1 MNGDFKKGYDY
12 YRKNATILNSVYQSE
27 KYVESIEKEINKFSE
42 NINNF
47 KGYKTDINKLKGD
60 IAEFW
65 HGGTFDINSA
75 IKGSSEKV
83 TVDRSHDFA
92 SPDII
97 GNTDYSIK
105 YYQSGKDSAKAQAK
119 TFIED
124 FKQNYEEKMNLEEYL
139 LKRGIKKENLEE
151 SIYKGQVRIIPTE
164 QLKEAAEF
172 LKRKIAEEELKRPEL
187 VAKYKETLKMLDD
200 RIRGEKGLESIPLTK
215 DEAEKLA
222 KLAKE
227 GNFDPKEFGITIPE
241 LMKPI
246 DIFNHAF
253 KSGINVVIISLILK
267 IAPDIVV
274 IIKKFIKNG
283 EIKIQELKNMG
294 ISAIKETPRAF
305 LNGSIAATLTV
316 LCEGGFLGESLKK
329 LDYKI
334 IGATTYIML
343 DTIVD
348 TILVMMKEKTTE
360 EMIENL
366 LKNIFISSF
375 AYGTGVLVQSI
386 ITVPI
391 LGYML
396 GNLVG
401 TILGNMIYT
410 KSQNMLVSFF
420 IENEITLFGIV
431 KQDYKLPKSVF
442 EKLGLD
448 RYEYDRYEYD
458 RYEYDKYEYDKY
470 TYDKYEYDKM
480 DIVYLKRGIIG
491 VRTIGYI

>member
-1 MNGDFKKGYDY
+1 MNENFKKGYDY
-12 YRKNATILNSVYQSE
+12 YRKNATTLNPAYQME
-27 KYVESIEKEINKFSE
+27 KGVEAIEKEISKFSE
-42 NINNF
+42 NMNNF

-65 HGGTFDINSA
+65 HGNTFNIKSA

-83 TVDRSHDFA
+83 VVDRSHDFA

-97 GNTDYSIK
+97 GNTKYSIK
-105 YYQSGKDSAKAQAK
+105 YYQSGKDSAKAQVK
-119 TFIED
+119 TFTED
-124 FKQNYEEKMNLEEYL
+124 FKQNYKEKMTLEEYL
-139 LKRGIKKENLEE
+139 SKRGIKKENFDD
-151 SIYKGQVRIIPTE
+151 SIYNGQVRIIPTE
-164 QLKEAAEF
+164 QLKEATEF

-200 RIRGEKGLESIPLTK
+200 RIREEKGLESIPLTK

-241 LMKPI
+241 LMKPV

-253 KSGINVVIISLILK
+253 KSGVNAVIISLILK
-267 IAPDIVV
+267 IAPDILL
-274 IIKKFIKNG
+274 IIKKLIKNG
-283 EIKIQELKNMG
+283 EIKIKDLKDMG
-294 ISAIKETPRAF
+294 ISAIKESPRAF
-305 LNGSIAATLTV
+305 LNGSVAAALTV

-334 IGATTYIML
+334 IGAATYIML
-343 DTIVD
+343 DTLVD
-348 TILVMMKEKTTE
+348 TVLVMMKKKTNE

-386 ITVPI
+386 TVPV

-401 TILGNMIYT
+401 TVLGNIIYT

-442 EKLGLD
+442 ERLGLD
-448 RYEYDRYEYD
+448 TYEYDTYKYDTYEYD
-458 RYEYDKYEYDKY
+458 TYEYDTYEYD
-470 TYDKYEYDKM
+470 TYEYDGM
-480 DIVYLKRGIIG
+480 DIVYLERGIIG